1 MRYFEE
7 SEFMMGKENVF
18 HKMDSIFLTRLDLL
32 RALVN
37 EPLSITSSF
46 RSEDYNSNIKG
57 SSKRSYHLKGRAVDL
72 KCNNG
77 TLRRKITQNALKLGL
92 SVGVAK
98 NFIHIDNRT
107 NQIVFTY

>member
-1 MRYFEE
+1 
-7 SEFMMGKENVF
+7 MGGENVF
-18 HKMDSIFLTRLDLL
+18 NEMDSIFLTRLDLL

-46 RSEDYNSNIKG
+46 RSEDYNSSVGG
-57 SSKRSYHLKGRAVDL
+57 SKTSYHLKGRAVDL
-72 KCNNG
+72 KCNDG
-77 TLRRKITQNALKLGL
+77 VSRRKITQSALKLGL